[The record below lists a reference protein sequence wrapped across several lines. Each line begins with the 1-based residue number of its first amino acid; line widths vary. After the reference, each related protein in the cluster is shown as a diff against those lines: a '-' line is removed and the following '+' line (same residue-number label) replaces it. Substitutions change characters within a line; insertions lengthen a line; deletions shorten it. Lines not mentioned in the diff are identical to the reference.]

1 MCGFW
6 QAYKRALFL
15 PIIPVVWWVM
25 SVVCFMAGPFGT
37 LHLPP
42 VARLAFWPV
51 TIAAS
56 ILIGSALRVFVRDC
70 LTFRRYW
77 PEAPLIAVLAAT
89 VLSPFLAWLVALFA
103 KDADTAPTVPEL
115 FAYVFVVSLA
125 ISSFRHLLAVQV
137 MPETIVT
144 EGVETT
150 PIPAQRLMNR
160 LERPLR
166 GRLIRLQV
174 RDHYVDVVTDK
185 GTASLLM
192 RLADA
197 IAETEGVDGLRVHR
211 SHWVA
216 LAAVRGQIRAKGKP
230 VLVMEDGAQVPVSRA
245 NAAQVQ
251 ALGLPVVPDPAP
263 APAHTRAKAPAAV
276 AAQ

>member
-6 QAYKRALFL
+6 QAYKRALYL
-15 PIIPVVWWVM
+15 PIIPVVWGIM
-25 SVVCFMAGPFGT
+25 SVVCVIAGPFGT
-37 LHLPP
+37 QHLSPL
-42 VARLAFWPV
+42 ARLAFWPV

-56 ILIGSALRVFVRDC
+56 ILIGSALRVFVREC
-70 LTFRRYW
+70 LSFRRYW

-89 VLSPFLAWLVALFA
+89 VLSPFLAWLVGLFT
-103 KDADTAPTVPEL
+103 KDAAAPTVLEL

-125 ISSFRHLLAVQV
+125 ISSFRHLLAVQA
-137 MPETIVT
+137 MPETVVA
-144 EGVETT
+144 EGVEAA

-160 LERPLR
+160 LEPPRR
-166 GRLIRLQV
+166 GRLTRLQV

-185 GTASLLM
+185 GTTSLLM

-197 IAETEGVDGLRVHR
+197 IAETEGVEGLRVHR

-216 LAAVRGQIRAKGKP
+216 LAAVRGQMRAEGKP
-230 VLVMEDGAQVPVSRA
+230 VLVMEDGALAPVSRA

-251 ALGLPVVPDPAP
+251 ALDLPLLELAP
-263 APAHTRAKAPAAV
+263 AAPKARAKAATAM